1 MSQVC
6 MLDSDRLSSLLKDAL
21 SWSDHVSSL
30 LVSATNGSIL
40 AYGFRGETPK
50 IKDIRTQSTTMMT
63 AYAMASEDILVFE
76 AQNSGAITVITP
88 VADQVL
94 LGVTGP
100 ESRKSEPLQNGHSQD
115 DEPPAINGTSE
126 HEEQSEGDETEQ
138 GADAQEIRDELE
150 VISQDLANILREE
163 LTTMRWPDDI

>member
-1 MSQVC
+1 
-6 MLDSDRLSSLLKDAL
+6 MLDSDRLSSLLKEAL

-40 AYGFRGETPK
+40 AYGFRDETPK

-63 AYAMASEDILVFE
+63 AYAMSSGDLLVFE
-76 AQNSGAITVITP
+76 AQDTGAVTVITP
-88 VADQVL
+88 VGDQVL

-100 ESRKSEPLQNGHSQD
+100 KPKHREPLQNGHSED
-115 DEPPAINGTSE
+115 DGRPAINGTPG
-126 HEEQSEGDETEQ
+126 HKEQ
-138 GADAQEIRDELE
+138 GEEYDSGQDTGAQLIRGDLE
-150 VISQDLANILREE
+150 VVSQDLAMVLREE